1 MIATKRIEAYLAR
14 VPFAAAIAYCAA
26 LIGLLTVATVEL
38 ADIAEHHSN
47 LAAAAEILSRLE
59 GRTPQRSHAAD
70 LKDASA
76 VSGTPFVEGATVT
89 VAGAA
94 LLQRLAGAVTRVGG
108 NILSSQV
115 DLQGPLSKQ
124 GFVVATASCEV
135 EQPALQKLLYDIEA
149 GTPFLFIDELV
160 VQAPTVTAATPAAAA
175 GDAPGKLRVLISVSS
190 QWQGAR

>member
-1 MIATKRIEAYLAR
+1 MIALKRIETYLAR
-14 VPFAAAIAYCAA
+14 VPFAAAIAYFAA
-26 LIGLLTVATVEL
+26 AIALLAVAAVVL
-38 ADIAEHHSN
+38 ADVAERHSN
-47 LAAAAEILSRLE
+47 LAAASEILSRLE
-59 GRTPQRSHAAD
+59 GRTPPRSHGAD
-70 LKDASA
+70 SKDAA
-76 VSGTPFVEGATVT
+76 AAPGTPFIEGSTVT

-94 LLQRLAGAVTRVGG
+94 LLQRLAGAVTHVGG

-149 GTPFLFIDELV
+149 GTPFLFVDELV
-160 VQAPTVTAATPAAAA
+160 VQAPAVTATAAT

-190 QWQGAR
+190 QWQGVR

>member
-1 MIATKRIEAYLAR
+1 MIALKRIETYLAR
-14 VPFAAAIAYCAA
+14 VPFAAAIAYFAA
-26 LIGLLTVATVEL
+26 VIALLAVTAVEL
-38 ADIAEHHSN
+38 ADVAERRSN

-59 GRTPQRSHAAD
+59 GRTPPRSHGAD
-70 LKDASA
+70 AKDAA
-76 VSGTPFVEGATVT
+76 AAPGTPFIEGSTVT

-94 LLQRLAGAVTRVGG
+94 LLQRLAGAVTHVGG

-135 EQPALQKLLYDIEA
+135 EQPALQKLLYDVEA
-149 GTPFLFIDELV
+149 GTPFLFVDELV
-160 VQAPTVTAATPAAAA
+160 VQTPAVAATAAT

-190 QWQGAR
+190 QWQGVR